1 MTLSEG
7 NAGQIY
13 EVVRTVLPVQVE
25 KRMEALGMTLG
36 TQIRILHKKRGGTL
50 VILLR
55 GTRFAVGR
63 GISSGIQVKE
73 VEAWTGK

>member
-7 NAGQIY
+7 TVGHKY
-13 EVVRTVLPVQVE
+13 EVAGMALPVQVA

-36 TQIRILHKKRGGTL
+36 TQICILHKKRGGTL

-55 GTRFAVGR
+55 STRFAVGR
-63 GISSGIQVKE
+63 GISSNIQVKE
-73 VEAWTGK
+73 A